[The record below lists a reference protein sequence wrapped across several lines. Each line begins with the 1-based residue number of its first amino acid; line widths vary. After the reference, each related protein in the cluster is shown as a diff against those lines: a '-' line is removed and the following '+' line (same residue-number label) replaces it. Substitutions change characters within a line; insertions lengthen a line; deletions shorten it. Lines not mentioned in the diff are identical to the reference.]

1 MDEEQLKR
9 VIEALKESN
18 TKTIREV
25 VNGKIDVIDKRQRE
39 YMALNAEHNEKHDEQ
54 MKAIHAHIEEVQPI
68 LDGLRGVK
76 VIGNVWR
83 WFLGLGVTAVIAK
96 IYLYGK

>member
-1 MDEEQLKR
+1 MNEEQLKQ